1 MKEYSLEVS
10 LRRRKNFR
18 VEYEGEVIDLCKEEE
33 ERRKK
38 KFFGNLGI
46 WITNEMSYFHG
57 SGRVKLTIQLGP
69 IH

>member
-46 WITNEMSYFHG
+46 
-57 SGRVKLTIQLGP
+57 
-69 IH
+69 